1 MAALFWLILAQ
12 ALVLVLANTT
22 DTNDTFLV
30 EYDDDHDDYSLIP
43 EEDTETSTPG
53 DYFEDLIIAQ
63 LDSVDQTYDPFPII
77 LTFNKPVI
85 INIFLIFYC
94 FKVPQDLDKARQIAF
109 ARVFQN
115 WQVSSCNDEVI
126 SSVNHSVESQIT
138 PLVIDSVVWIVWL
151 HLAPASLSEIC
162 SLNIWGGLVLTIF
175 HKIFVATPLSCR
187 TINASC
193 LSQKSQTPVAS
204 PTAGA
209 KSKSRDFLVV

>member
-85 INIFLIFYC
+85 INIFLIFY
-94 FKVPQDLDKARQIAF
+94 F
-109 ARVFQN
+109 
-115 WQVSSCNDEVI
+115 
-126 SSVNHSVESQIT
+126 
-138 PLVIDSVVWIVWL
+138 
-151 HLAPASLSEIC
+151 
-162 SLNIWGGLVLTIF
+162 
-175 HKIFVATPLSCR
+175 
-187 TINASC
+187 
-193 LSQKSQTPVAS
+193 
-204 PTAGA
+204 
-209 KSKSRDFLVV
+209 

>member
-22 DTNDTFLV
+22 DTYTNDTFLV

-85 INIFLIFYC
+85 INIFLIFYFLRC
-94 FKVPQDLDKARQIAF
+94 RKTSTK
-109 ARVFQN
+109 
-115 WQVSSCNDEVI
+115 
-126 SSVNHSVESQIT
+126 
-138 PLVIDSVVWIVWL
+138 
-151 HLAPASLSEIC
+151 LAKLLLQEFS
-162 SLNIWGGLVLTIF
+162 
-175 HKIFVATPLSCR
+175 KIGR
-187 TINASC
+187 
-193 LSQKSQTPVAS
+193 
-204 PTAGA
+204 
-209 KSKSRDFLVV
+209 LVVAMMKL

>member
-1 MAALFWLILAQ
+1 M
-12 ALVLVLANTT
+12 
-22 DTNDTFLV
+22 
-30 EYDDDHDDYSLIP
+30 S
-43 EEDTETSTPG
+43 
-53 DYFEDLIIAQ
+53 
-63 LDSVDQTYDPFPII
+63 
-77 LTFNKPVI
+77 
-85 INIFLIFYC
+85 
-94 FKVPQDLDKARQIAF
+94 QDLDKARQIAF

-175 HKIFVATPLSCR
+175 HKIFVATLLSYR
-187 TINASC
+187 IINGSC
-193 LSQKSQTPVAS
+193 LSQKSQTAVPS
-204 PTAGA
+204 PTAVGA